1 MTTIKNY
8 KEQYAFAKKAVI
20 KAINS
25 KQNIVLW
32 GTGANGK
39 THLMNEFT
47 DFIESNDYAMLSE
60 PCKGDTNYINET
72 MDYLDNENWIMA
84 MNDLE
89 HLQYSLKNTA
99 FVLINMTQFKYP
111 KYAKLRSGRA

>member
-1 MTTIKNY
+1 MQDLDLALVVGETSFGKGLVQRIYNINDTTSLK
-8 KEQYAFAKKAVI
+8 VTT
-20 KAINS
+20 S
-25 KQNIVLW
+25 KYYTPSGRLIQ
-32 GTGANGK
+32 K
-39 THLMNEFT
+39 
-47 DFIESNDYAMLSE
+47 
-60 PCKGDTNYINET
+60 